1 MIVVRNQTLVI
12 LVVALGAAIAL
23 LAGMVLAYA
32 WSGQPGWGWMNPGTM
47 QRWGPGGS
55 WGHGCM
61 MGGCGAGMG
70 GGWRHG
76 HEEDR
81 RLTMDEVRERLE
93 GYVNQLGPKYGILEI
108 MEFENNFYAV
118 IYEEDTGIGAMEV
131 LVDPYTG
138 SIMPEPGP
146 NMMWNTRYGMH
157 SAGGSSALMPI
168 SPEEAGGI
176 ALSYLGE
183 VFDGRVEVEKPIKFY
198 GYYTVDYM
206 VDGVMYGMLSV
217 NGYDGSVWPH
227 TWHGEFIDEIDISE
241 AHD

>member
-1 MIVVRNQTLVI
+1 MRSQTLVI
-12 LVVALGAAIAL
+12 LVVAVGAVLAL
-23 LAGMVLAYA
+23 LAGMVWAYA
-32 WSGQPGWGWMNPGTM
+32 WSGRPGWGWMNPGMM
-47 QRWGPGGS
+47 QG

-70 GGWRHG
+70 GAWMHG
-76 HEEDR
+76 HDEDR
-81 RLTMDEVRERLE
+81 RLTMAEVRERLRE
-93 GYVNQLGPKYGILEI
+93 YADRLGPNYGILEI

-118 IYEEDTGIGAMEV
+118 IYEEDTGMGAMEV

-157 SAGGSSALMPI
+157 STGSGVMRV
-168 SPEEAGGI
+168 SPEEAERI
-176 ALSYLGE
+176 ALEYLGE
-183 VFDGRVEVEKPIKFY
+183 RFDGRVEVEEPIKFY
-198 GYYTVDYM
+198 GYYTIDYM

-217 NGYDGSVWPH
+217 NGYDGSVWQH
-227 TWHGEFIDEIDISE
+227 TWHGEFIDEIDISD